1 MPLSAKPL
9 QPDSFLDP
17 LHIILTEH
25 DRQRRVAEWLWT
37 HSADQR
43 LAPIQEQV
51 ATLLAYLTRDL
62 LLHHRDEE
70 DDLFPVLRAR
80 CVPTDGIETIL
91 AELDRDHAAE
101 SFLVRDIAVDLRV
114 VAESRDLE
122 SPARFFTGLR
132 IFAEGQRRHL
142 SWENRVVIPLAGKR
156 LTRHDLETLGRNM
169 AARRGIDYGATRES
183 RS

>member
-43 LAPIQEQV
+43 LAPIQEQI

-70 DDLFPVLRAR
+70 TAAFLGTLRYIKGTGRIWLPSLANWSALEGR
-80 CVPTDGIETIL
+80 IRLRPPLNDG
-91 AELDRDHAAE
+91 DRGGNGIH
-101 SFLVRDIAVDLRV
+101 
-114 VAESRDLE
+114 
-122 SPARFFTGLR
+122 
-132 IFAEGQRRHL
+132 
-142 SWENRVVIPLAGKR
+142 
-156 LTRHDLETLGRNM
+156 TLQSM
-169 AARRGIDYGATRES
+169 CS
-183 RS
+183 V

>member
-9 QPDSFLDP
+9 QPESFLDP

-37 HSADQR
+37 HSGDQR

-51 ATLLAYLTRDL
+51 VTLLAYLTRDL

-80 CVPTDGIETIL
+80 CEAIRTRVCRWLSTRLPTGFWHSRWLTWL
-91 AELDRDHAAE
+91 QLLSDHH
-101 SFLVRDIAVDLRV
+101 RTTYG
-114 VAESRDLE
+114 VA
-122 SPARFFTGLR
+122 
-132 IFAEGQRRHL
+132 L
-142 SWENRVVIPLAGKR
+142 SSA
-156 LTRHDLETLGRNM
+156 
-169 AARRGIDYGATRES
+169 
-183 RS
+183 

>member
-37 HSADQR
+37 HSADQW

-122 SPARFFTGLR
+122 APARFFTSLR

-142 SWENRVVIPLAGKR
+142 SWENRVVMPLAGKR
-156 LTRHDLETLGRNM
+156 LTRQDLETLGRNM
-169 AARRGIDYGATRES
+169 AARRGIDYPS
-183 RS
+183 

>member
-142 SWENRVVIPLAGKR
+142 SWENRVVMPLAGKR
-156 LTRHDLETLGRNM
+156 LTRQDLETLGRNM
-169 AARRGIDYGATRES
+169 AARRDMDYGHT
-183 RS
+183 

>member
-1 MPLSAKPL
+1 MPLSVTPL

-122 SPARFFTGLR
+122 APARFFTSLR

-142 SWENRVVIPLAGKR
+142 SWENRVVMPLAGKR
-156 LTRHDLETLGRNM
+156 LTRQDLETFGRNM
-169 AARRGIDYGATRES
+169 AARRGIDYPS
-183 RS
+183 

>member
-51 ATLLAYLTRDL
+51 ATLIAHLTRDL

-142 SWENRVVIPLAGKR
+142 SWENRVMMPLAGKH
-156 LTRHDLETLGRNM
+156 LTRQDLEILGRNM
-169 AARRGIDYGATRES
+169 AARRRIDYPS
-183 RS
+183 

>member
-25 DRQRRVAEWLWT
+25 DRQHRVAEWLCT
-37 HSADQR
+37 HSDDRR

-51 ATLLAYLTRDL
+51 GALLVFLTRDL

-122 SPARFFTGLR
+122 SPARFFTSLR

-142 SWENRVVIPLAGKR
+142 SWENRVVMPLAGKR
-156 LTRHDLETLGRNM
+156 LTRQDLETLGRNM
-169 AARRGIDYGATRES
+169 AARRDMDYGHT
-183 RS
+183 

>member
-17 LHIILTEH
+17 LHIILAEH

-70 DDLFPVLRAR
+70 DDLFPVLRVR

-122 SPARFFTGLR
+122 SPARFFTSLR
-132 IFAEGQRRHL
+132 IFVEGQRRHL
-142 SWENRVVIPLAGKR
+142 SWENRVVMPLAGKR
-156 LTRHDLETLGRNM
+156 LTRQDLETLGRNM
-169 AARRGIDYGATRES
+169 AARRDMDYGHT
-183 RS
+183 

>member
-25 DRQRRVAEWLWT
+25 DRQRRVAEWLWS

-91 AELDRDHAAE
+91 AELDRDHAAV

-142 SWENRVVIPLAGKR
+142 SWENRVVMPLAGKR
-156 LTRHDLETLGRNM
+156 LTRRDLETLGRNM
-169 AARRGIDYGATRES
+169 AARRGIDYDHT
-183 RS
+183 

>member
-51 ATLLAYLTRDL
+51 ATLLAHLTRDL

-142 SWENRVVIPLAGKR
+142 SWENRVVMPLAGKR
-156 LTRHDLETLGRNM
+156 LTRRDLETLGRNM
-169 AARRGIDYGATRES
+169 AARRDMDYGHT
-183 RS
+183 

>member
-37 HSADQR
+37 HSDDQR
-43 LAPIQEQV
+43 LAPIQEQI

-122 SPARFFTGLR
+122 APARFFTGLR

-142 SWENRVVIPLAGKR
+142 SWENRVVMPLAGKR
-156 LTRHDLETLGRNM
+156 LTRQDLEILGRNM
-169 AARRGIDYGATRES
+169 AARRGIDYPS
-183 RS
+183 

>member
-1 MPLSAKPL
+1 MPLSARPL
-9 QPDSFLDP
+9 QPDNFLDP

-51 ATLLAYLTRDL
+51 ATLLAHLTRDL

-122 SPARFFTGLR
+122 APARFFTGLR

-142 SWENRVVIPLAGKR
+142 SWENRVVMPLAGKR
-156 LTRHDLETLGRNM
+156 LTRQDLETLGRNM
-169 AARRGIDYGATRES
+169 AARRDMDYGHT
-183 RS
+183 